1 MTYNLTIPIDA
12 PTMTVAQ
19 AIAWKVL
26 NLLPTGT
33 AFAIKAQPE
42 PRGEGEPPPAPAPAS
57 RIWTQSEIRDIE
69 DGIVPASRRN
79 DAEFVAAVNAKAEGG
94 AR

>member
-26 NLLPTGT
+26 GLLPSGT

-42 PRGEGEPPPAPAPAS
+42 PPADLRPAAGS
-57 RIWTQSEIRDIE
+57 WTPEELRDIE
-69 DGIVPASRRN
+69 DGIVPASRRY
-79 DAEFVAAVNAKAEGG
+79 DAEFVAAVKAKAE
-94 AR
+94 ANH

>member
-1 MTYNLTIPIDA
+1 MTYNLTIPIEA

-26 NLLPTGT
+26 SLLPTGT
-33 AFAIKAQPE
+33 AYAIRAQPE
-42 PRGEGEPPPAPAPAS
+42 PQGDTPPPPAPVG
-57 RIWTQSEIRDIE
+57 RTWTKAELRDIE
-69 DGIVPASRRN
+69 DGIVPASRRY
-79 DAEFVAAVNAKAEGG
+79 DAEFVAAVKAKAEGG